1 MKKQITAAVLS
12 LGLILPASN
21 AFAYHKHNRLG
32 GTLVGAAAGA
42 LITHNARGA
51 LIGAAVGNGV
61 QYARDVHERNNER
74 HYYNRHRRHHYYTNR
89 Y

>member
-42 LITHNARGA
+42 LITHNAKGA

-74 HYYNRHRRHHYYTNR
+74 HYYNRHRHHRYYTNR